1 MFLRMYL
8 TDVLCQDR
16 AGESS
21 GQHPVRCHRG
31 GRGGLPGH
39 RRHHEGQYPP
49 SNTITYQHLILNTSC
64 QNFIHLISCV
74 VSSGKMLRC
83 GL

>member
-1 MFLRMYL
+1 MYL

-39 RRHHEGQYPP
+39 RRHHEGQDPP
-49 SNTITYQHLILNTSC
+49 IINIT
-64 QNFIHLISCV
+64 F
-74 VSSGKMLRC
+74 
-83 GL
+83 